1 MLNDDKFLRDILSS
15 GIEQP
20 SSNFTSK
27 VMKELAK
34 AQIKQKQQ
42 VEIPTAIIWMAVLF
56 PLIALTV
63 SLESVYKQ
71 VSAILQV
78 VGLDKVLT
86 QETIIFVSLG
96 ILAFSFIDIVLIKWF
111 VKHEH
116 HENSRGGAFFSI

>member
-1 MLNDDKFLRDILSS
+1 MMNDDKFLRDILAN

-34 AQIKQKQQ
+34 AQIKKEQQ
-42 VEIPTAIIWMAVLF
+42 VEIPTVIVWMAVLF
-56 PLIALTV
+56 PLLALTV
-63 SLESVYKQ
+63 SLEPVYRQ
-71 VSAILQV
+71 ISLILQV

-96 ILAFSFIDIVLIKWF
+96 ILIFSLIDIMLIKKF

-116 HENSRGGAFFSI
+116 LQNTKGGAFLSV

>member
-1 MLNDDKFLRDILSS
+1 MINDDKFLRDILSS

-71 VSAILQV
+71 VSTILQV

-96 ILAFSFIDIVLIKWF
+96 ILVFSLIDIVLIKWF

-116 HENSRGGAFFSI
+116 RENSKGGAFFSI